1 VMCHPGEIDDEI
13 RSLDPVVETR
23 PQELA
28 FLLGEPALESMREHD
43 VSLARL
49 RPLAS

>member
-1 VMCHPGEIDDEI
+1 MCHPGEIDEEFKAI
-13 RSLDPVVETR
+13 DPVVETR

-28 FLLGEPALESMREHD
+28 FLMGDRCQELVANAGLTP
-43 VSLARL
+43 ARL